1 MGGYLLLNGDL
12 DIDILRK
19 AFNYVIAKY
28 DALRLRFVT
37 IDGELFQKFVP
48 EYQFDIEYIDFRN
61 KENPHDEAVQFLVKE
76 NARPFPFENVTLFR
90 EMVLQTGEKQFVL
103 FPRFH
108 HFSNDG
114 YGKSIVNQAISDTY
128 NRLLAD
134 GSFPELHSY
143 SYLDFLEDDNRYR
156 ESDTLKNS
164 SEFWREKLMPLP
176 EPLDFTAKKHGI
188 KNFSLHHE
196 RVTLNLHRICYAS
209 ILKIADEV
217 EVTPFHALLGIFYT
231 TLNKLYNRNDIVIG
245 MPVLNR
251 SNYKFRNTPGLF
263 MNMIPLRV
271 HLASEWTFKDILSA
285 IKTEV
290 KESYRH
296 QRVPLSELYK
306 YFRNNPEFKNELFD
320 ITFVYRKMDF
330 SQKFGKAKLNS
341 VTLDTQIRN
350 ESLSIEVDEYDNDE
364 NVNIFFNYNPLVFS
378 ELEAIQFAK
387 CFEAVLF
394 ELIYFPE
401 KSIADVKFISV
412 FEQHKILKTFNSNGE
427 VKHTDKTIVGK
438 FEDCT
443 RSYPYK
449 TSIFKNEE
457 SITYHELNA
466 KANQIANCLIEQR
479 NISKGDIVCMVA
491 ERSIDA
497 IAAMLGIMK
506 TGAVY
511 LPVDGHNPRDRI
523 EFILGNSHAKMLV
536 TDNQKYNDLSDN
548 VVLLNE
554 IENSNISN
562 PSVEIYIEDLAYII
576 YTSGST
582 GSPKGVMIEHGSFM
596 NMFVNMIGI
605 FGVSETDRVLQFASF
620 GFDAAV
626 FEIFQA
632 LLTGAVLVILEKEI
646 IQNPN
651 SFIQQMNEKR
661 ITVATM
667 PPAYLNALDKPEFP
681 HLITLISAGEPA
693 VVSDVNHYKKSVRF
707 INGYGPT
714 EASVCASYYLAEKE
728 KEYQDSMPIGKTVPG
743 SSIYILNANLEPLP
757 IGFPGE
763 LCISGPSLA
772 RGYLNNKELTDQKF
786 VANPFEENRRMYRT
800 GDRARFLPDGNIE
813 FIGRIDDQIKIK
825 GNRIE
830 LGEIENRIKKY
841 PLVKD
846 VVALD
851 FETNCN
857 KNIAAFVSGDQEIDL
872 FTLKKFLLEFLPE
885 YMMPQH
891 ISFVE
896 KFPLTHNG
904 KIDKRELRKMV
915 SATPPEI
922 HDHSSEPTELEQKLI
937 PIFELV
943 LECKPIGVN
952 DNFFEMGGESLKIA
966 RLITRIKKELQLE
979 INFKAI
985 FDKPTVRGL
994 ASELALINIGQY
1006 CEIEASPVKEFYPL
1020 SHAQKRLWI
1029 LSQDKGNASV
1039 YNMPVP
1045 LLLEGRVNLQC
1056 LKQAIH
1062 AIVERHE
1069 VLRTIFIDVEGTP
1082 CQKVLATPD
1091 FIIKEYDVSLDKDAA
1106 NKADVFINQ
1115 EVMTPFDLSCEI
1127 PVRAQIVKIEEGK
1140 YVFLVVI
1147 HHIAGDGISIGII
1160 MNELSQ
1166 LYNSFDT
1173 GDQKL
1178 VLKPL
1183 KIQYKD
1189 YCVHEQTLLESEAY
1203 LKEKD
1208 YWLKT
1213 LSDPIPV
1220 LHLPTDRMRPPI
1232 KTYQGKYLFSEIDEQ
1247 LRNNMLAFG
1256 KDNSVSPFMVL
1267 LASVNILLH
1276 KYTSDEDIIIGSPV
1290 AGRNHQELENQVG
1303 LYLNTVA
1310 IRNHICS
1317 GDSFRDFLLD
1327 VKNKSSEA
1335 FSNSN
1340 YPFDSLIRNLNLERD
1355 TSRAPLFDVLVQY
1368 QNQDATILKLNDVK
1382 SSFYQVDFTSN
1393 KFDLIF
1399 TFTENEGEIA
1409 FSIGYNTNLFNSGRI
1424 ERTSRHLKNTLS
1436 RVLAKPDIFIKE
1448 INILDKAEESQL
1460 LLMSEGPRLKLDG
1473 KSVIDL
1479 FEEQV
1484 HSTPDNPALV
1494 FNLLKLSYKQLDQRV
1509 NGVANEI
1516 LNRISVAPDD
1526 IIAIMAP
1533 RSELMVIGI
1542 LGILKTGAA
1551 YLPITLDLPKE
1562 RAKFM
1567 LSDSRTKLLLTETSL
1582 IAQAEEIL
1590 SLANPCLVNKIA
1602 LLDITSIENPSG
1614 KTPTT
1619 KIHNSSLAYLLYTS
1633 GSTGMPKGVMIEHH
1647 SLYNLVLGLSN
1658 GIYGNVSAPLN
1669 IALISPFVFDA
1680 SVKQIFYALGF
1691 GHCLDIV
1698 PDETKASGR
1707 KLLTY
1712 YKDHQINVSD
1722 GTPIHLEIIVDELS
1736 LGKETYLPERFVIG
1750 GEQLMH
1756 QPVKSF
1762 FERIGTNS
1770 PIVTNVYG
1778 PTECCDVATYFSITR
1793 EYFRKADAAFN
1804 YIPVGQP
1811 INNVQVDILDSN
1823 LSPVP
1828 IGVNGELYIAGEG
1841 LSRGYINRPELSEE
1855 RFLEVDFVPGK
1866 RIYKTGDIGRFLDDG
1881 SIILSGR
1888 ADDQIKL
1895 RGFRIELAE
1904 IENCLRNFP
1913 NVNSSTV
1920 IAVGEDNEKGIAAYY
1935 TAAEKIEHDD
1945 VKHFLSLHLPDY
1957 MIPSYFIQLENI
1969 PVTINGKVD
1978 KKSLPVPVKEISS
1991 EESLKI
1997 QGDMLEEKLCKIWK
2011 ELLHINH
2018 VNPTDNF
2025 FKLGGHSLI
2034 AIRLVSKIHKEFNI
2048 EINIWEVFQHATISS
2063 LAKLLTSKNPSLF
2076 NPIEKIEKGEYYPL
2090 SHAQRRLWFLAKL
2103 EGHNSLY
2110 NLPAALHMKGKVNA
2124 HVLEDVFKAIVQRHE
2139 SLRTYFVEIDG
2150 EPFQKIADTIDLKI
2164 EIANYTGPA
2173 WDKNRLKEL
2182 AVEYFNYEFDLSRV
2196 PLLKIKLICLS
2207 EDNYL
2212 FLFNMH
2218 HIISDGWSIEVMLK
2232 EFETYYNSFLNNLED
2247 PLQPLRIQYKDYAT
2261 WQNKILGE
2269 ESLGV
2274 VKDYWQKKLSKPRPL
2289 LNLPADYSRSE
2300 SFTMDGDML
2309 QYSIDDAQAKALKDI
2324 GSGLN
2329 ASLYMTLLSAVYIL
2343 LHKYTG
2349 EEDIMVGSPVAGRQ
2363 HYDLENQVGFFI
2375 NTIVL
2380 RNEINPE
2387 HTFEELLVKVKETL
2401 AGAFDNQVYPFD
2413 RLVDELDV
2421 ERIQN
2426 RNPLFDVMVAWM
2438 VKNGMGMKLQ
2448 FSGIEA
2454 DGLDFRISSSMF
2466 DLSFLFDENE
2476 GKVEFAIEYNTS
2488 LFRKE
2493 RIQNMS
2499 VHFRKLLESITAN
2512 PKEKIKNLEIIPTSE
2527 KEKLLFEFNKQ
2538 NHLLTAEKNVID
2550 LFNHQAQTNGNNLA
2564 LVCEGRELN
2573 YEELASLSNR
2583 IANTLLERIAL
2594 NREDIVA
2601 VVVDDPVLSV
2611 ASILAIMKTGAAYLP
2626 ISSDTPSERIA
2637 YILRDSC
2644 SKAVLVDSHLLD
2656 GNTGT
2661 GPDTISETVIL
2672 DISGPKSENQSSPKK
2687 IIEPN
2692 SLAYV
2697 IYTSGST
2704 GVPKGVMV
2712 EHQALSNLIAS
2723 LSHNFI
2729 AYRDNS
2735 LNELMINSFAF
2746 DVSLKQ
2752 IFATLCH
2759 GNTLHLLNKDRRL
2772 DPREIII
2779 YIVDSKIN
2787 IIDITPSLF
2796 SVMLEEGFCEIGK
2809 PDLKEIFIGS
2819 EALPVKLVNAFYS
2832 NDRNKVINITNF
2844 YGPTECCVE
2853 SSYFRF
2859 DPENPVEKIDIAPIG
2874 KPVLNE
2880 QIYILDKDLN
2890 LCPIGIPGEISIAGK
2905 GLARQYLNDPDR
2917 TNEKFVQFP
2926 LLGGTRIYK
2935 TGDIGRT
2942 RQDGNIEF
2950 LGRLDEQVKIRG
2962 YRVELQE
2969 IEKQLREVK
2978 EIIACA
2984 VTLFEKNGSS
2994 ELAAY
2999 FTSDVAI
3006 DPMQLKNHLDRVLP
3020 KYMVPSYFIQLD
3032 KIPISSNGKTDKK
3045 LLPDPTGFRESVI
3058 LRKPQDEYEFLILR
3072 ICSDVLKKEEISLG
3086 DNFFEIGGHSLNAV
3100 RVISQIQKELK
3111 IDLALKEIFYTPV
3124 LLDIAEKVKKLI
3136 ESKESFGEKDEEETL
3151 IVPVS
3156 DDELEFL
3163 SNIQFEDDD
3172 E

>member
-1 MGGYLLLNGDL
+1 MGGSLLLNGDL
-12 DIDILRK
+12 DIDLLRK
-19 AFNYVIAKY
+19 AHNYVISKY
-28 DALRLRFVT
+28 DVLRLRFVT
-37 IDGELFQKFVP
+37 RDGELFQKFVS
-48 EYQFDIEYIDFRN
+48 EYQFDIEYLDFRD
-61 KENPHDEAVQFLVKE
+61 KENPYEEAVQFLVKE
-76 NARPFPFENVTLFR
+76 NAKPFPFEDVTLFI
-90 EMVLQTGEKQFVL
+90 EMVLQTAEKQFVL

-114 YGKSIVNQAISDTY
+114 YGKSIVNQAIADTY
-128 NRLLAD
+128 NSLLAD
-134 GSFPELHSY
+134 GSFPEMKSY

-156 ESDTLKNS
+156 ESDTFKNS
-164 SEFWREKLMPLP
+164 SEFWRNKLMPLP

-188 KNFSLHHE
+188 RNFLLHNE

-217 EVTPFHALLGIFYT
+217 DVTPFQALLGILYT
-231 TLNKLYNRNDIVIG
+231 TLNKLYNKADIIIG
-245 MPVLNR
+245 IPVLNR
-251 SNYKFRNTPGLF
+251 SNHKFRNTPGLF
-263 MNMIPLRV
+263 MNMIPLR
-271 HLASEWTFKDILSA
+271 LRLSAEWTFTDILNA
-285 IKTEV
+285 IKAEV
-290 KESYRH
+290 KECYRH
-296 QRVPLSELYK
+296 QRLPLSETFK
-306 YFRNNPEFKNELFD
+306 YFRGNPEFKNELFD
-320 ITFVYRKMDF
+320 VTFIYRKMDF
-330 SQKFGKAKLNS
+330 SQKYGKAKLNT

-364 NVNIFFNYNPLVFS
+364 NVNIFFNYNPLVLS
-378 ELEAIQFAK
+378 EPEAIQFAR

-427 VKHTDKTIVGK
+427 VKHTGRTIVGK
-438 FEDCT
+438 FEDT
-443 RSYPYK
+443 VREYSNK
-449 TSIFKNEE
+449 TAIIKSEE
-457 SITYHELNA
+457 SLTYNELNA
-466 KANQIANCLIEQR
+466 RANQIAQCLIEHH
-479 NISKGDIVCMVA
+479 NISKGDIVCMAA
-491 ERSIDA
+491 ERSIEA
-497 IAAMLGIMK
+497 VAAMLGIMK

-511 LPVDGHNPRDRI
+511 LPVDSHNPRNRI
-523 EFILGNSHAKMLV
+523 EFILENSGAKVLI
-536 TDNQKYNDLSDN
+536 TDNAAYNNLIEQ
-548 VVLLNE
+548 VLLLNE
-554 IENSNISN
+554 IECTKSGN
-562 PSVEIYIEDLAYII
+562 PSVEIRKEDLAYII

-582 GSPKGVMIEHGSFM
+582 GLPKGVMIEHGSFM

-605 FGVSETDRVLQFASF
+605 FGVSETDHVLQFASF

-632 LLTGAVLVILEKEI
+632 LLTGATLVILEKEI
-646 IQNPN
+646 IQNPT
-651 SFIQQMNEKR
+651 SFIQQMNEKK
-661 ITVATM
+661 ITVATI
-667 PPAYLNALDKPEFP
+667 PPAYLSALDKPDFP

-728 KEYQDSMPIGKTVPG
+728 KEYQNSVPIGKTVPG

-757 IGFPGE
+757 VGFPGE

-772 RGYLNNKELTDQKF
+772 RGYLNNKELTNQKF
-786 VANPFEENRRMYRT
+786 VSNPFEENSRMYRT

-813 FIGRIDDQIKIK
+813 FIGRIDDQVKIK

-830 LGEIENRIKKY
+830 LGEIETRLKKY
-841 PLVKD
+841 PFVKD
-846 VVALD
+846 AVVLD
-851 FETNCN
+851 VETNCN
-857 KNIAAFVSGDQEIDL
+857 KNIAAFVSSDHEIDVSSL
-872 FTLKKFLLEFLPE
+872 RKFLLEFLPE

-891 ISFVE
+891 FNFVH

-915 SATPPEI
+915 SAKPAEI
-922 HDHSSEPTELEQKLI
+922 QDHSGEPTELERKLI

-966 RLITRIKKELQLE
+966 RLITHIKKELQLE

-985 FDKPTVRGL
+985 FDKPTVRGV
-994 ASELALINIGQY
+994 ATELAQMKISQY
-1006 CEIEASPVKEFYPL
+1006 CEIKASPTKEFYPL

-1045 LLLEGRVNLQC
+1045 LLLEGRVNLLC
-1056 LKQAIH
+1056 LKRAIH

-1069 VLRTIFIDVEGTP
+1069 VLRTIFIDIEGTP

-1106 NKADVFINQ
+1106 NKADVFINLG
-1115 EVMTPFDLSCEI
+1115 VMAPFDLSCEI

-1140 YVFLVVI
+1140 FVFLMVI

-1189 YCVHEQTLLESEAY
+1189 YCLHEQTLLESEQY
-1203 LKEKD
+1203 LKEKE
-1208 YWLKT
+1208 YWLRT
-1213 LSDPIPV
+1213 LSGPIPV

-1232 KTYQGKYLFSEIDEQ
+1232 KTYQGKYLFGEISES
-1247 LRNNMLAFG
+1247 LTSSLLAFG

-1303 LYLNTVA
+1303 LYLNTIA
-1310 IRNHICS
+1310 LRNHICS
-1317 GDSFRDFLLD
+1317 GNSFRDFLLD

-1355 TSRAPLFDVLVQY
+1355 TSRSPLFDVLVQY
-1368 QNQDATILKLNDVK
+1368 QNQDATILKLNEVK
-1382 SSFYQVDFTSN
+1382 SSFYKVDFTAN

-1399 TFTENEGEIA
+1399 TFTENEDRIE
-1409 FSIGYNTNLFNSGRI
+1409 FSIGYNTNLFNPDRI
-1424 ERTSRHLKNTLS
+1424 ERTARHLLNTVS
-1436 RVLAKPDIFIKE
+1436 SVLEKPDISIKE
-1448 INILDKAEESQL
+1448 INILDKSEESQL
-1460 LLMSEGPRLKLDG
+1460 LLMSEGLNLKLEG
-1473 KSVIDL
+1473 KSVVDL

-1484 HSTPDNPALV
+1484 HVTPDNPALV
-1494 FNLLKLSYKQLDQRV
+1494 FNHLKLSYKQLDQKA
-1509 NGVANEI
+1509 NEVANEI
-1516 LNRISVAPDD
+1516 LNRISVVPDD

-1533 RSELMVIGI
+1533 RSEFTVIGI
-1542 LGILKTGAA
+1542 LGVLKTGAA
-1551 YLPITLDLPKE
+1551 YLPISPDLPKE

-1567 LSDSRTKLLLTETSL
+1567 LSDSRAKLLLTETSL
-1582 IAQAEEIL
+1582 IAKAEEIL
-1590 SLANPCLVNKIA
+1590 DLANPCLENKIE
-1602 LLDITSIENPSG
+1602 LIDISRIENPSC

-1619 KIHNSSLAYLLYTS
+1619 KIDNSGLAYLLYTS

-1658 GIYGNVSAPLN
+1658 GFYGTISAPLN

-1698 PDETKASGR
+1698 PDETKVSGR

-1736 LGKETYLPERFVIG
+1736 PGKETYLPERFVIG

-1756 QPVKSF
+1756 QSVKSF
-1762 FERIGTNS
+1762 FERIGPNS

-1778 PTECCDVATYFSITR
+1778 PTECCDVATFFSITR
-1793 EYFRKADAAFN
+1793 EYFQKANAAFSS
-1804 YIPVGQP
+1804 IPVGQP
-1811 INNVQVDILDSN
+1811 INNVQVYILDSN

-1828 IGVNGELYIAGEG
+1828 VGIDGELYIAGEG

-1855 RFLEVDFVPGK
+1855 RFFEVGFAPSE
-1866 RIYKTGDIGRFLDDG
+1866 RIYKTGDIGRYLNDG
-1881 SIILSGR
+1881 NIILSGR

-1904 IENCLRNFP
+1904 IENCIRNYR
-1913 NVNSSTV
+1913 NINLATV
-1920 IAVGEDNEKGIAAYY
+1920 IAVGEGNSREIAAYY
-1935 TAAEKIEHDD
+1935 TVAEKIDCEDL
-1945 VKHFLSLHLPDY
+1945 KHFLSLHLPEY
-1957 MIPSYFIQLENI
+1957 MIPSHFIELANL
-1969 PVTINGKVD
+1969 PVTANGKVD
-1978 KKSLPVPVKEISS
+1978 KKSLPVPVKETLS
-1991 EESLKI
+1991 EENSATT
-1997 QGDMLEEKLCKIWK
+1997 GDLLEDKLCEIWK
-2011 ELLHINH
+2011 ELLNIDR
-2018 VNPTDNF
+2018 VNLTDNF

-2076 NPIEKIEKGEYYPL
+2076 SPIEKIEEREYYPL
-2090 SHAQRRLWFLAKL
+2090 SHAQRRLWFLSKL

-2110 NLPAALHMKGKVNA
+2110 NLPAALHMKGKVNVQ
-2124 HVLEDVFKAIVQRHE
+2124 VLEDVFKAIVQRHE

-2150 EPFQKIADTIDLKI
+2150 EPFQKIADNIDLKI
-2164 EIANYTGPA
+2164 ERSNYVGTT
-2173 WDKNRLKEL
+2173 WDKNKLKEL
-2182 AVEYFNYEFDLSRV
+2182 AVEYFDYEFDLSRA
-2196 PLLKIKLICLS
+2196 PLLNIKLIYLS

-2218 HIISDGWSIEVMLK
+2218 HIISDGWSIEIMLK
-2232 EFETYYNSFLNNLED
+2232 EFETYYNSVLNNLED
-2247 PLQPLRIQYKDYAT
+2247 PLQSLRIHYKDYAT

-2269 ESLGV
+2269 ESLGI
-2274 VKDYWQKKLSKPRPL
+2274 VKDYWKKKLSKPRPL

-2309 QYSIDDAQAKALKDI
+2309 QYSIDDTQAKALKVI

-2329 ASLYMTLLSAVYIL
+2329 ASLYITLLSAVYIL

-2349 EEDIMVGSPVAGRQ
+2349 AEDILVGSPVAGRQ

-2380 RNEINPE
+2380 RNGINPE
-2387 HTFEELLVKVKETL
+2387 NTFEELLIKVKETL

-2438 VKNGMGMKLQ
+2438 VKNGMGIKLK
-2448 FSGIEA
+2448 FNGIEA
-2454 DGLDFRISSSMF
+2454 DGLDFSISRSMF

-2488 LFRKE
+2488 LFNKE
-2493 RIQNMS
+2493 RIQRMS
-2499 VHFRKLLESITAN
+2499 VHFRKLLESITEN
-2512 PKEKIKNLEIIPTSE
+2512 PKEKIKNLEIIPTTE

-2538 NHLLTAEKNVID
+2538 NHLLTAENNVIE
-2550 LFNHQAQTNGNNLA
+2550 LFNHQAGANGNSLA
-2564 LVCEGRELN
+2564 LVYEGRELT
-2573 YEELASLSNR
+2573 YEGLDSLSSR
-2583 IANTLLERIAL
+2583 IANLLTERIAPKK
-2594 NREDIVA
+2594 NEIVA

-2611 ASILAIMKTGAAYLP
+2611 ASILAVMKTGAAYLP
-2626 ISSDTPSERIA
+2626 VTPDTPPERIA

-2644 SKAVLVDSHLLD
+2644 SKAVLVDSHLFA
-2656 GNTGT
+2656 GNTGP
-2661 GPDTISETVIL
+2661 GLINETVIL
-2672 DISGPKSENQSSPKK
+2672 DISGPISENRTSPKK

-2704 GVPKGVMV
+2704 GVPKGVMI
-2712 EHQALSNLIAS
+2712 EHEALSNLIAS
-2723 LSHNFI
+2723 LSQNI
-2729 AYRDNS
+2729 NVYRDNS

-2746 DVSLKQ
+2746 DVSVKQ
-2752 IFATLCH
+2752 IFAALCH
-2759 GNTLHLLNKDRRL
+2759 GNTLHLLSKERRL
-2772 DPREIII
+2772 DPREIIK
-2779 YIVDSKIN
+2779 YISGSKIN

-2796 SVMLEEGFCEIGK
+2796 SVMLEEGFCEIDK

-2819 EALPVKLVNAFYS
+2819 EALPVKLVNSFYS
-2832 NDRNKVINITNF
+2832 NATNKVINITNF

-2859 DPENPVEKIDIAPIG
+2859 DPEIPVESIDIAPIG

-2890 LCPIGIPGEISIAGK
+2890 LCPIGIPGEICIAGK
-2905 GLARQYLNDPDR
+2905 GLARQYLNDPER

-2978 EIIACA
+2978 EINACA
-2984 VTLFEKNGSS
+2984 VTLFGKNGTG

-2999 FTSDVAI
+2999 FTSDAI
-3006 DPMQLKNHLDRVLP
+3006 IEPMELKNHLDRVLP

-3032 KIPISSNGKTDKK
+3032 KIPMSSNGKTDKK
-3045 LLPDPTGFRESVI
+3045 LLPDPTGFRERVI
-3058 LRKPQDEYEFLILR
+3058 LRKPQDEIEFLILR

-3136 ESKESFGEKDEEETL
+3136 ECKELFVEKDEEETL